1 MNITSNLVRSFD
13 PISLDQMDS
22 VKLMSRI
29 DVKFIFELEKINE
42 LFEKLT
48 NFYNILEIK
57 DKRIHDYKSLYYD
70 TLDRK
75 FYVDHHNKRVNR
87 NKVRFREYIDTG
99 LTFLE
104 VKHKNNKGRTV
115 KKRTKVDRIP
125 VALLDSHREFITN
138 IIGNSFDVI
147 AKQWILFSRITL
159 VHKKK
164 KERLTL
170 DLDLTFYD
178 KNDKGDLQDL
188 VIAEVKQEKTSNSSD
203 FVRIAKEMRIFPMRI
218 SKYCISSINLNP
230 DLKYNR
236 FKKKILFI
244 NKLKQKSCKN
254 F

>member
-1 MNITSNLVRSFD
+1 M
-13 PISLDQMDS
+13 
-22 VKLMSRI
+22 
-29 DVKFIFELEKINE
+29 
-42 LFEKLT
+42 
-48 NFYNILEIK
+48 
-57 DKRIHDYKSLYYD
+57 
-70 TLDRK
+70 
-75 FYVDHHNKRVNR
+75 
-87 NKVRFREYIDTG
+87 
-99 LTFLE
+99 
-104 VKHKNNKGRTV
+104 
-115 KKRTKVDRIP
+115 
-125 VALLDSHREFITN
+125 
-138 IIGNSFDVI
+138 
-147 AKQWILFSRITL
+147 FSRITL

-178 KNDKGDLQDL
+178 ENDKGDLQDL